1 QDSAL
6 FRNAKSGLARSGSR
20 IDSAVQIIVGSE
32 SVPKAVRYLL
42 IGSTEAYSGKSATVL
57 GIAHQLKAKGL
68 DLGYGKPLGTCWS
81 KDASGIEEDVQFVA
95 DVLHLPTD
103 RLQPTILALDE
114 PTIQKRIR
122 GDDRVDYPKALKKYL
137 QMRGPDLVLLEGPA
151 NLEEGSLFD
160 LSLRQVAEGV
170 NARILLVARFH
181 SLLII
186 GALISARRRLGD
198 RLLGVLIND
207 IPEDR
212 FEEVKTTVQ
221 PYLEER
227 GIPIFGLLPRSAL
240 LRSVSVGE
248 LVNQLKAEV
257 LCRADRLDLMVE
269 SLSIGAMNVNSALK
283 YFRKGRNMAVVTGGD
298 RTDIQLA
305 ALETS
310 TQCLILTGQM
320 PPSPD
325 ILSRAEDLEIPI
337 LSVDLDTLSTVEIVD
352 RAFGQVRVNEPV
364 KVEYIC
370 NSMAENFDSDRLMTE
385 LGLEPAVTA

>member
-1 QDSAL
+1 M
-6 FRNAKSGLARSGSR
+6 
-20 IDSAVQIIVGSE
+20 
-32 SVPKAVRYLL
+32 
-42 IGSTEAYSGKSATVL
+42 
-57 GIAHQLKAKGL
+57 AHQLKAKGL
-68 DLGYGKPLGTCWS
+68 DLAYGKPLGTCWS
-81 KDASGIEEDVQFVA
+81 GDANHIEEDVQFVA
-95 DVLHLPTD
+95 DVLKLPAD
-103 RLQPTILALDE
+103 RLQPTILSLDE
-114 PTIQKRIR
+114 PTIQKRIS
-122 GDDRVDYPKALKKYL
+122 GDDRVDYPQALKKYL

-170 NARILLVARFH
+170 NAKILLVARFH
-181 SLLII
+181 SLLIV

-212 FEEVKTTVQ
+212 LEEVKTTVQ

-240 LRSVSVGE
+240 LRSVSVNE
-248 LVNQLKAEV
+248 LVHQLKAEV

-320 PPSPD
+320 PPSPA

-370 NSMAENFDSDRLMTE
+370 NSMAENFDADRLIAE
-385 LGLEPAVTA
+385 LGLETAVTA

>member
-1 QDSAL
+1 M
-6 FRNAKSGLARSGSR
+6 
-20 IDSAVQIIVGSE
+20 
-32 SVPKAVRYLL
+32 PKAARYLL

-57 GIAHQLKAKGL
+57 GIAHYLKAKGL

-81 KDASGIEEDVQFVA
+81 KDANGIEEDVQFVA
-95 DVLHLPTD
+95 DVLHLSDD

-114 PTIQKRIR
+114 PTIQRRIR
-122 GDDRVDYPKALKKYL
+122 GDDRVDYPQALKKYL

-198 RLLGVLIND
+198 RLLGVLISD

-227 GIPIFGLLPRSAL
+227 GIPVFGLLPRSAL

-248 LVNQLKAEV
+248 LVSQLKAEV